1 MSVKTRSIRISWLC
15 VGVFAF
21 ATGAVHAQPA
31 SSSRVDELV
40 RQAAQ
45 RFAAQV
51 EAQRPAGP
59 VDQSTQPTMS
69 LTLDEA
75 VKLALDK
82 NLDIAV
88 QRPNP
93 QIVDLSIASLQ
104 AAYRPT
110 VTSTIGSESQTQPPL
125 TLLTGGQR
133 VESTTTTANGA
144 ISESLPRGGGS
155 LNLAWNT
162 NRVSTD
168 SFFSNYNPA
177 YNSTLAID
185 FTQPLLRG
193 YRTDATR
200 EQLVVTKLNREI
212 SDLQLQTTIVNTL
225 TSVRDAY
232 WDLAFAVQA
241 VEVARRSLD
250 LASQL
255 VRENQS
261 RVEFGTMTRLDL
273 ATARAQEA
281 TSRHALVQ
289 AEGNRRIAELA
300 VKRLIVGGA
309 QDPLWQTALSPVD
322 RPALIAPESID
333 IEAAVKRGLNER
345 TDLQQAKRQL
355 TANQASYALLRD
367 QTLPQADL
375 VASYAVVGLGGTQ
388 LIRPPDFFTNFQSNP
403 VIGTIPGNLGDALG
417 ALARQK
423 YPTWN
428 VAVNISYPF
437 GFGPAKAAAAR
448 AQLQLTQV
456 EAQLRQLEVQI
467 VTEVTNA
474 AIQVRNNGDDVMSS
488 RIARDAAQENLA
500 AEQRKFQA
508 GISTNY
514 LVVQAQRDPADAE
527 NAELRAEVSYR
538 KALVDFERVQQ
549 TTLQS
554 TGVTIVSTSGLVS
567 PPVGSRRP

>member
-1 MSVKTRSIRISWLC
+1 MSPTTNPFFPGAVLIRIAGC
-15 VGVFAF
+15 
-21 ATGAVHAQPA
+21 GAIVLTMTVVPTRAQQL
-31 SSSRVDELV
+31 SSSRIDGLV
-40 RQAAQ
+40 EQAV
-45 RFAAQV
+45 RRYAQV
-51 EAQRPAGP
+51 EAPA
-59 VDQSTQPTMS
+59 QPTMS
-69 LTLDEA
+69 LTLDDA
-75 VKLALDK
+75 VRLALDK

-88 QRPNP
+88 QRPGP

-110 VTSTIGSESQTQPPL
+110 VTSKIGNENQIQPPI

-133 VESTTTTANGA
+133 VETTTTTVNGA
-144 ISESLPRGGGS
+144 IVESLPRGGGS
-155 LNLAWNT
+155 LSVAWGN
-162 NRVSTD
+162 NRVSSD
-168 SFFSNYNPA
+168 SFFSNFNPS
-177 YNSTLAID
+177 YNSTLAAEY
-185 FTQPLLRG
+185 TQPLLRG
-193 YRTDATR
+193 HRTDATR
-200 EQLVVTKLNREI
+200 EQIVVTKLNREI

-241 VEVARRSLD
+241 VEVARRSVD

-255 VRENQS
+255 LRENQS

-281 TSRHALVQ
+281 TSQHAVVQ
-289 AEGNRRIAELA
+289 AEGNRRIADLA
-300 VKRLIVGGA
+300 LKRLIVGGA
-309 QDPLWQTALSPVD
+309 QDPLWQSTISPVD
-322 RPALIAPESID
+322 RPTLALGPID
-333 IEAAVKRGLNER
+333 VDAAVRRALSER

-355 TANQASYALLRD
+355 AANQASYTLLRD

-375 VASYAVVGLGGTQ
+375 VASYGLTGLGGTQ
-388 LIRPPDFFTNFQSNP
+388 LIRPPDFFTNFQNNP
-403 VIGTIPGNLGDALG
+403 ILGTIPGNVGDALWD
-417 ALARQK
+417 LARQR

-437 GFGPAKAAAAR
+437 GFGPAKAATAR

-456 EAQLRQLEVQI
+456 DAQMRQLEVQI
-467 VTEVTNA
+467 ITEVTNA
-474 AIQVRNNGDDVMSS
+474 AIQVRNSADDVASS
-488 RIARDAAQENLA
+488 RIARDAAQEKLA

-514 LVVQAQRDPADAE
+514 LVVQAQRDLADAE

-538 KALVDFERVQQ
+538 KSLVDFERVQQ
-549 TTLQS
+549 TTLQA
-554 TGVTIVSTSGLVS
+554 TGVTVVTTGGLVS